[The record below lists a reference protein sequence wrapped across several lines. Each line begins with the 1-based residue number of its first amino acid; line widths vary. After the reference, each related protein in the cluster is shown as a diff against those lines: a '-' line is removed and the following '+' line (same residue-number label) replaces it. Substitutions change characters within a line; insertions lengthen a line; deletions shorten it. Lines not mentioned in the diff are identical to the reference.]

1 MPFGKKQKL
10 KGIHRLHTFTVQ
22 YLWAEQTKYEIYIK
36 WPFGTE
42 SNHLNVVVV
51 YLSLKVPTLFFSAAA
66 VFAKSY
72 LF

>member
-10 KGIHRLHTFTVQ
+10 KGIHRLHTFTVFVGR
-22 YLWAEQTKYEIYIK
+22 TNKYEIYIK
-36 WPFGTE
+36 WPFGME

-51 YLSLKVPTLFFSAAA
+51 YLSLKVPMLFLVLHAAA